1 MAKFVSW
8 VLVPVALILA
18 WIGWDLFE
26 TADELITPEMHE
38 RSVELWGKIREDGD
52 WTGTQEEWDELWA
65 LDEKFSERWRTR
77 ESAKGAISGA
87 FLSLFSAWILGTKGR
102 VKG

>member
-26 TADELITPEMHE
+26 AADEMITPEMHE
-38 RSVELWGKIREDGD
+38 RSVELWSKIREDGD
-52 WTGTQEEWDELWA
+52 WTGTQAEWDELWA
-65 LDEKFSERWRTR
+65 LDAEFSERWRTR

-87 FLSLFSAWILGTKGR
+87 FLALFSALFLRARGK
-102 VKG
+102 